1 MKKVLLFWVLV
12 LCLGLLPAMA
22 LADMEVKVWNSKGE
36 LLNDWDYVQWG
47 EEVKVE
53 MNDPELT
60 CVWSYRNRLTG
71 SHPVYQDEKAPTFT
85 PEWQEGRSGWTL
97 CLQLSVIDQN
107 THSYQPVV
115 TYEFPL
121 YQQGAQQYEISLNC
135 NEEGGKFGADRLL
148 VYEDTVFRLQPQPN
162 LLYKVDDFT
171 YDANG
176 EKLKGII
183 SEGVYYILM
192 PSTNV
197 EFTTV
202 FRRVVRE
209 LRDDRGNVI
218 PLDGTGMIL
227 NDRTYTLVMENEE
240 DPEPYYW
247 IFNSSDWVV
256 PLGVWETEMAN
267 KPMHFTQELREQF
280 VNLLIE
286 KRSSEPEPM
295 TLVLYVVPDEG
306 EVLYLTVQV
315 PKVEDVPQYPVTVN
329 GAAHKKY
336 LENETVHLSAGEAPS
351 GKVFDGWEGLDDL
364 TLTSGSADSQ
374 SISFTMPARPVNL
387 ITVWKMAPG
396 SDAGNGSP
404 APTPS
409 APKPPRTGD
418 ASAPALWLALAALSL
433 AGAWVLL
440 RKKPHIG

>member
-1 MKKVLLFWVLV
+1 MKKGLLFWALV
-12 LCLGLLPAMA
+12 LCLALLPAMA

-121 YQQGAQQYEISLNC
+121 CQQGAQQHEISLNC
-135 NEEGGKFGADRLL
+135 NEEGGKFVADRLL

-197 EFTTV
+197 EFTAV
-202 FRRVVRE
+202 FRKLFTVE
-209 LRDDRGNVI
+209 LMDDRGNRI

-227 NDRTYTLVMENEE
+227 NDRTYTVVLENDEVPVE
-240 DPEPYYW
+240 YQWILKSNEPIPGVFGYW
-247 IFNSSDWVV
+247 D
-256 PLGVWETEMAN
+256 TDMDN
-267 KPMHFTQELREQF
+267 KPMHFTQEWREYFINALRKEGA
-280 VNLLIE
+280 
-286 KRSSEPEPM
+286 SEPEPM
-295 TLVLYVVPDEG
+295 ELSLYVHLLDGSNQER
-306 EVLYLTVQV
+306 YLTVQV

-329 GAAHKKY
+329 GAAYKKY

-351 GKVFDGWEGLDDL
+351 GKVFDGWEGLNNL
-364 TLTSGSADSQ
+364 TLTSGSAHSE
-374 SISFTMPARPVNL
+374 SISFSMPARAVAL
-387 ITVWKMAPG
+387 TARWKNAG
-396 SDAGNGSP
+396 SQGT
-404 APTPS
+404 TPN
-409 APKPPRTGD
+409 PPQPPQTGD
-418 ASAPALWLALAALSL
+418 NSTPALWLVLAVLSL
-433 AGAWVLL
+433 AGVWVL
-440 RKKPHIG
+440 RSKK